1 MIKNKHVVISGGT
14 SGIGKELVLQLYEH
28 NTLYV
33 LARNEEKLIRLKD
46 LNPNKIFVFSCDIA
60 SNQQVIENINEIKN
74 KTQHI
79 DILINNAG
87 TSDARSFTDYDYKDL
102 EKIINTNLTGS
113 INLTLNIMPLI
124 LRSKGSIINVGS
136 MFGDIAH
143 PLYSVYSATKFGI
156 RGFSDALRREYMHKE
171 IKVFYVAPRATA
183 TASLDKTKE
192 IGKYFDMNIDKPEHV
207 AKHILKEYQKSNLHI
222 YPKSI
227 ERLFVF
233 IQKLLPS
240 VIDNNL
246 NSKIKKII

>member
-1 MIKNKHVVISGGT
+1 MGYK
-14 SGIGKELVLQLYEH
+14 
-28 NTLYV
+28 
-33 LARNEEKLIRLKD
+33 KLLK
-46 LNPNKIFVFSCDIA
+46 F
-60 SNQQVIENINEIKN
+60 
-74 KTQHI
+74 
-79 DILINNAG
+79 
-87 TSDARSFTDYDYKDL
+87 
-102 EKIINTNLTGS
+102 
-113 INLTLNIMPLI
+113 
-124 LRSKGSIINVGS
+124 
-136 MFGDIAH
+136 
-143 PLYSVYSATKFGI
+143 
-156 RGFSDALRREYMHKE
+156 
-171 IKVFYVAPRATA
+171 FYVAPRATA